1 MEHVT
6 GWRKPGSQLAAP
18 PSCMLQQ
25 LPCRRVGMR
34 GDAVH
39 APSLGLSGGSPLQ
52 PHLWPVQKSG
62 CHLPCLVAVIV
73 DGLSG
78 KRERSVTMRL
88 FTHRGDPCLE
98 QGFANIS
105 YHGPR

>member
-1 MEHVT
+1 
-6 GWRKPGSQLAAP
+6 
-18 PSCMLQQ
+18 
-25 LPCRRVGMR
+25 MR

-78 KRERSVTMRL
+78 KRERTVTMRL

-105 YHGPR
+105 YHGPRQ